1 MKSKLYFG
9 DLPDNL
15 ILEGDIAIDTETM
28 GLNLHRDRLCVVQLS
43 NGDGIAHLVKFRD
56 QDYSAPNL
64 KKILID
70 KSTVKIFHFARFD
83 VAAIKKYLDINVE
96 NIFCT
101 KISSKLVRTYTEY
114 HGLKD
119 LCRDLLGIQLSKQYQ
134 QTYWGNEELTQEQID
149 YAGSDVHHL
158 HRLRE
163 ILTKMLLNENKMWF
177 AENMFKFLP
186 VRVEL
191 DLAGWN
197 EIDLFAH

>member
-1 MKSKLYFG
+1 MKSKLYLNDF
-9 DLPDNL
+9 PDDL

-28 GLNLHRDRLCVVQLS
+28 GLNLLRDRLCVIQIS
-43 NGDGIAHLVKFRD
+43 CGDGVAHLVKFD
-56 QDYSAPNL
+56 GNDYSAPNL
-64 KKILID
+64 KKILNN

-83 VAAIKKYLDINVE
+83 IAAIKQYLNVNID

-119 LCRDLLGIQLSKQYQ
+119 LCRELLGIQLSKQQ
-134 QTYWGNEELTQEQID
+134 QQSYWGGEELTQEQVD
-149 YAGSDVHHL
+149 YAGSDVYHL

-163 ILTKMLLNENKMWF
+163 VLTKMLLREGKLAF

-186 VRVEL
+186 TRAEL

-197 EIDLFAH
+197 DIDLFAH